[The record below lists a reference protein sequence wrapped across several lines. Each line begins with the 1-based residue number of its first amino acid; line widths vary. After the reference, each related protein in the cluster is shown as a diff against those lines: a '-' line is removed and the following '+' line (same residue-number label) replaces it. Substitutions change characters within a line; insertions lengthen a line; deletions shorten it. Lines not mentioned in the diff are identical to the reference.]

1 MFRVGDEI
9 IRLRDKKRFIVIYIE
24 ALFIWVVPFD
34 FTDLSII
41 KIATY
46 EENYSLTGRSI
57 DLKTIVL
64 SELGLPIVIAT
75 VSSPSNI
82 TSPSIPSSL

>member
-24 ALFIWVVPFD
+24 TLFIWVVPFD
-34 FTDLSII
+34 FTDLFAI
-41 KIATY
+41 KITRY

-57 DLKTIVL
+57 DLKTVVL
-64 SELGLPIVIAT
+64 SELGNY
-75 VSSPSNI
+75 NI
-82 TSPSIPSSL
+82 TIGDDKNE